1 MSMISS
7 LAKRVLLVDDEQGIR
22 NVLGITLVDLGY
34 EVQTAANADEALE
47 KFDAFQ
53 PAIVLTDIKMPGL
66 SGIDLLRAIKSRNN
80 GAEVIMITGH
90 GDMDLAITSLQH
102 DACDFVT
109 KPINPDVLLIAL
121 KRATERITM
130 RAQLKEHTEN
140 LERLVEEKSER
151 LLAAER
157 QLAAVQVIEGLSNAL
172 SGVAGQV
179 ESGGVFN
186 ELPCLVS
193 LHDPYL
199 EIVATNQLYK
209 NRVGDTIGNNSWEI
223 YQDRLAEDQ
232 ACPVAK
238 TFSSGQGQRSDE
250 IITTPDGRE
259 IPVTVHTA
267 PIRGEHDVEYV
278 LEISVDQEE
287 AQRLRDELTFSQHR
301 FRQLFDAVP
310 CYISVQNRDFQLLET
325 NNRFKV
331 DFDAEPG
338 SICYE
343 SYKHRSSPCPDCPVQ
358 KTFADGQIHESEEVV
373 TTKNGEKRNVL
384 VQTAPI
390 TNADGQIVQVMELS
404 TDITQIR
411 QLQDHLTSLGLLLGS
426 VSHGVKGLLTALDGG
441 MYRVESGLRREDDTM
456 VQAGWKVVRQMT
468 DRIRSMVLDILY
480 YAKERDLNWEKV
492 SVETFVAALADV
504 IAPKA
509 EEHAITFHRNIGE
522 NLGQFEV
529 DSGVLSAAL
538 VNILENA
545 VDACASDTSKPEHVL
560 TLQVKKDG
568 PDVVITVSDNGTGM
582 DQETREKIFTL
593 FFSSKGDR
601 GTGLGL
607 FIANQVVEKHG
618 GNIHVESEVGQGT
631 SFIIRLPRKLAEA
644 AKNGNS
650 DS

>member
-1 MSMISS
+1 MAERI
-7 LAKRVLLVDDEQGIR
+7 LLVDDEQGIR
-22 NVLGITLVDLGY
+22 NVLGIALHDLGY
-34 EVQTAANADEALE
+34 EVHAAENAEAALE
-47 KFDAFQ
+47 RFDELR
-53 PAIVLTDIKMPGL
+53 PGIVLTDVKMPGM
-66 SGIDLLRAIKSRNN
+66 GGVELLQAVKTRSPDT
-80 GAEVIMITGH
+80 EVIMITGH
-90 GDMDLAITSLQH
+90 GDLDLAIKSLQF

-109 KPINPDVLLIAL
+109 KPINTDALRIAL
-121 KRATERITM
+121 KRANERISM
-130 RAQLKEHTEN
+130 RAQLREHTEN

-157 QLAAVQVIEGLSNAL
+157 QLAAVQVVEGLSNAL
-172 SGVAGQV
+172 SGVTGAV
-179 ESGGVFN
+179 ENSGGVFN

-209 NRVGDTIGNNSWEI
+209 DRIGDKVGANSWEI
-223 YQDRLAEDQ
+223 FQDRLAEDE

-238 TFSSGQGQRSDE
+238 TFSSGQGQRSSE

-310 CYISVQNRDFQLLET
+310 CYISVQDRDFRLLET
-325 NNRFKV
+325 NNRFKA

-343 SYKHRSSPCPDCPVQ
+343 AYKHRASPCPDCPVQ
-358 KTFADGQIHESEEVV
+358 KTFADGRTHESEEVLA
-373 TTKNGEKRNVL
+373 TRHGDKRNVL

-390 TNADGQIVQVMELS
+390 TDAHGKVVQVMELS

-426 VSHGVKGLLTALDGG
+426 VSHGIKGLLTALDGG
-441 MYRVESGLRREDDTM
+441 MYRVESGMRREDETM
-456 VQAGWKVVRQMT
+456 VRAGWKVVRQMT

-480 YAKERDLNWEKV
+480 YAKDRELHCESIKVRDFAH
-492 SVETFVAALADV
+492 SLADV
-504 IAPKA
+504 VEPKA
-509 EEHAITFHRNIGE
+509 AEASLSFRRDIAEG
-522 NLGQFEV
+522 LGRFEV
-529 DSGVLSAAL
+529 DPGVLSSAL

-545 VDACASDTSKPEHVL
+545 VDACTADKTKPDHEVALRVAS
-560 TLQVKKDG
+560 DG
-568 PDVVITVSDNGTGM
+568 PDVVITVADNGTGM
-582 DQETREKIFTL
+582 DRETSEKMFTL

-607 FIANQVVEKHG
+607 FIASQVIEKHG
-618 GNIHVESEVGQGT
+618 GNICVDSEPGQGT
-631 SFIIRLPRKLAEA
+631 TFTIRLPRKLAEA
-644 AKNGNS
+644 AKANC
-650 DS
+650 